1 MPKPQRLAYAL
12 SALFTVTL
20 PAYAQ
25 IRPSSVRRA
34 WKTRTRSPSW
44 PKTSAAARNAKTLER
59 DAELVKDKT
68 RVKADTACYR
78 QVEDEVEAKGNVKI
92 WRFGDYFTG
101 DELKLNMDTGKG
113 YMLNPT
119 YQLEANHARA
129 RPSASTSS
137 TKMKRWW
144 STAPTAPARARTRTG
159 ICAPIR

>member
-12 SALFTVTL
+12 SAIFTVTACL
-20 PAYAQ
+20 PTPKSAQ
-25 IRPSSVRRA
+25 A
-34 WKTRTRSPSW
+34 
-44 PKTSAAARNAKTLER
+44 ACAARGRQERCHVIMAEDISGRPEREVTLER

-119 YQLEANHARA
+119 YQAGSQPRA
-129 RPSASTSS
+129 RQG
-137 TKMKRWW
+137 R
-144 STAPTAPARARTRTG
+144 APQLHQRR
-159 ICAPIR
+159 